1 MRVLAVPHC
10 TKKNGLVSATKTGS
24 YNKLINDTSKFL
36 LTDTLL
42 VGDFRNTT
50 GHAKILLIQSI
61 YNQCILHDSNSLSLW
76 CYSILTIIYRNEY
89 NDEKERK
96 IKKIEDAGNIS
107 DLQ

>member
-1 MRVLAVPHC
+1 M
-10 TKKNGLVSATKTGS
+10 S
-24 YNKLINDTSKFL
+24 
-36 LTDTLL
+36 
-42 VGDFRNTT
+42 DFRNTT

-61 YNQCILHDSNSLSLW
+61 YNQCILHDSNNLSLW

-96 IKKIEDAGNIS
+96 IKKIEDAANIS